1 MLSQTGG
8 FVTTHYIHIPLA
20 PAAQIGNCPSAMANV
35 YFEPG
40 AGRAARVSELF
51 GRIAPRYDLI
61 NDLQS
66 FGLHRW
72 WKQRLARLAQ
82 PAPGCLALD
91 VCCGTGDIALA
102 LARRGARVMG
112 LDFSEP
118 MLSVARRRAERFGAR
133 TGFPA
138 PKFVHGDAMDLP
150 FPDNSFDIVS
160 VGYGLRNL
168 ARWEGGLEEMCR
180 VAKPGGRVLA
190 LDFGKPSNP
199 LWRAAYFTY
208 LRVCVPLFG
217 LAFCRDAQAYAYIL
231 ESLRRFPAQRG
242 IAAKM
247 RELGLRDVRVFEPL
261 GGAMGLNVGVKG

>member
-1 MLSQTGG
+1 
-8 FVTTHYIHIPLA
+8 
-20 PAAQIGNCPSAMANV
+20 MANV
-35 YFEPG
+35 YYEPG
-40 AGRAARVSELF
+40 DRRAARVSELF

-66 FGLHRW
+66 FGLHRL
-72 WKQRLARLAQ
+72 WKHRLARLAQ
-82 PAPGCLALD
+82 PAPGCRALD

-102 LARRGARVMG
+102 LASRGAQVTG

-133 TGFPA
+133 TGLSAPA
-138 PKFVHGDAMDLP
+138 FIRGDALAAP
-150 FPDNSFDIVS
+150 FPDNTFDIVS

-168 ARWEGGLEEMCR
+168 ENWEAGLEAMCR
-180 VAKPGGRVLA
+180 VARPGGRVLA

-199 LWRAAYFTY
+199 LWRAVYFAY
-208 LRVCVPLFG
+208 LRVCVPIFG

-231 ESLRRFPAQRG
+231 ESLRQFPAQHG

-247 RELGLRDVRVFEPL
+247 RGLGLRDVRVFEPL
-261 GGAMGLNVGVKG
+261 GGAMGLNVGIKA

>member
-1 MLSQTGG
+1 
-8 FVTTHYIHIPLA
+8 
-20 PAAQIGNCPSAMANV
+20 MANA

-72 WKQRLARLAQ
+72 WKHRLARLAR
-82 PAPGCLALD
+82 PVPGCRTLD

-102 LARRGARVMG
+102 LARRGAQVTG

-133 TGFPA
+133 TGLRA
-138 PKFVHGDAMDLP
+138 PEFIHGDALATP

-168 ARWEGGLEEMCR
+168 SRWEAGLEEMCR
-180 VAKPGGRVLA
+180 VARPGGRLLA
-190 LDFGKPSNP
+190 LDFGKPSNA
-199 LWRAAYFTY
+199 LWRAVYFGY
-208 LRVCVPLFG
+208 LRVCVPVFG
-217 LAFCRDAQAYAYIL
+217 LAFCHDAQAYAYIL
-231 ESLRRFPAQRG
+231 ESLRQFPAQHG

-247 RELGLRDVRVFEPL
+247 RELRLRDVRVFEPL
-261 GGAMGLNVGVKG
+261 GGAMGLNFGVKA

>member
-1 MLSQTGG
+1 
-8 FVTTHYIHIPLA
+8 
-20 PAAQIGNCPSAMANV
+20 MANV
-35 YFEPG
+35 YFAPG
-40 AGRAARVSELF
+40 EGRAARVSDLF

-72 WKQRLARLAQ
+72 WKHRLAQLAQ
-82 PAPGCLALD
+82 PAPGCRALD

-102 LARRGARVMG
+102 LAGRGARVTG

-118 MLSVARRRAERFGAR
+118 MLNVARRRAERFGAR
-133 TGFPA
+133 TGLSA
-138 PKFVHGDAMDLP
+138 PEFIRGDALETP

-168 ARWEGGLEEMCR
+168 ARWEAGLEEMRR
-180 VAKPGGRVLA
+180 VAKPGGRVLV

-199 LWRAAYFTY
+199 VWRAIYFAY
-208 LRVCVPLFG
+208 LRVCVPVFG

-231 ESLRRFPAQRG
+231 ESLRQFPAQHG

-261 GGAMGLNVGVKG
+261 GGAMGLNVGVKA

>member
-1 MLSQTGG
+1 
-8 FVTTHYIHIPLA
+8 
-20 PAAQIGNCPSAMANV
+20 MANV
-35 YFEPG
+35 YFDPG
-40 AGRAARVSELF
+40 AGRAARVSDLF

-72 WKQRLARLAQ
+72 WKQRLAWLAL
-82 PAPGCLALD
+82 PAPGCRALD

-102 LARRGARVMG
+102 LARRGGRVTG

-118 MLSVARRRAERFGAR
+118 MLSVARRRAKRFGQR
-133 TGFPA
+133 TGLCA
-138 PKFVHGDAMDLP
+138 PEFIRGDAMATP

-168 ARWEGGLEEMCR
+168 ARWEAGLEEMRR
-180 VAKPGGRVLA
+180 VARPGGRVLA

-199 LWRAAYFTY
+199 LWRAVYFAY
-208 LRVCVPLFG
+208 LRLCVPIFG
-217 LAFCRDAQAYAYIL
+217 LVFCRDAQAYAYIL
-231 ESLRRFPAQRG
+231 ESLRQFPAQHG

-261 GGAMGLNVGVKG
+261 GGAMGLNVGVKV